1 VKEVDATPPHYESS
15 TIHKQ
20 FQPATGRRYQLMTM
34 CNPVNRLVLFFALTL
49 CLPISAHA
57 DDASRRAKAEEILT
71 LLHMDRMS
79 TQLMG
84 NLLQQT
90 TEITARKSAGAM
102 TPATQAA
109 LADFQKKLVAFIE
122 PQIGWKAIEP
132 EYVKQYADTFTDEEL
147 DAMLAYYKSPAG
159 TAFLTKMPGIDKQV
173 NETVR
178 SRIVA
183 LQPQVNQMIAE
194 FEKTVAPP
202 AAPASTPPLTLK
214 SLPPASATT
223 PAPATAPPSAP
234 AKGPQ
239 Q

>member
-1 VKEVDATPPHYESS
+1 MPSS
-15 TIHKQ
+15 TSI
-20 FQPATGRRYQLMTM
+20 
-34 CNPVNRLVLFFALTL
+34 NRLASLLALAL
-49 CLPISAHA
+49 CLPISARA
-57 DDASRRAKAEEILT
+57 DEASRRAKAEELLA
-71 LLHMDRMS
+71 LLHVDRMA

-90 TEITARKSAGAM
+90 TEITTRKSGGAM

-109 LADFQKKLVAFIE
+109 LADFQKKLVAVIE
-122 PQIGWKAIEP
+122 PQIGWKAVEP

-159 TAFLTKMPGIDKQV
+159 TAFLTKLPGIDKQV
-173 NETVR
+173 NEIVH
-178 SRIVA
+178 SRVVA
-183 LQPQVNQMIAE
+183 LQPQVNQMLTE
-194 FEKTVAPP
+194 FEKTVVPP

-223 PAPATAPPSAP
+223 PAPAPAPTAP
-234 AKGPQ
+234 AKSPQ